1 MGNRYP
7 ISTIYFCGNCEDEVV
22 GLPAGSRIASGRP
35 LCLRCAQI
43 GEEEG
48 WGMSNIPTLD
58 TCVYEPTRKRG
69 IILLLVMMALTSVA
83 VLFLT
88 ALSGSKS
95 RY

>member
-1 MGNRYP
+1 
-7 ISTIYFCGNCEDEVV
+7 
-22 GLPAGSRIASGRP
+22 
-35 LCLRCAQI
+35 
-43 GEEEG
+43 
-48 WGMSNIPTLD
+48 MSNIPTLD